1 MAKRNHTRDTLAP
14 ANRQQDRFLT
24 VTMYPEPR
32 PRVPWIRMRGKW
44 LARAG
49 FNPDTRIRVRV
60 MEGCLVIT
68 ADAGDDE

>member
-1 MAKRNHTRDTLAP
+1 M
-14 ANRQQDRFLT
+14 T
-24 VTMYPEPR
+24 VTMYPESR